1 MRNQLHLLTS
11 FSWRSRTT
19 REAKMQFYT
28 AIIVI
33 ALSAV
38 ASMAEF
44 ICSPKAAPNAV
55 TANFGG
61 CCQTIDEHNGGQN
74 CENINLNTPHSPR
87 DLTKLFYRH
96 ESHVKLN
103 GHSHKCEWHFG
114 IHTTIPMLRYRQTR
128 KHLLSSN
135 QFIQGMLWSDLF
147 SALQGIESSDR

>member
-1 MRNQLHLLTS
+1 
-11 FSWRSRTT
+11 
-19 REAKMQFYT
+19 MQFYT

-74 CENINLNTPHSPR
+74 C
-87 DLTKLFYRH
+87 
-96 ESHVKLN
+96 
-103 GHSHKCEWHFG
+103 
-114 IHTTIPMLRYRQTR
+114 TR
-128 KHLLSSN
+128 ATLSSTATVTN
-135 QFIQGMLWSDLF
+135 ANGTLVSIQRYLCSDTDKP
-147 SALQGIESSDR
+147 ESTCCHLTNLYKIHDHDPMICVNETTLA